1 MKKQAVKRKRVKF
14 EVEAT
19 PNSKVFLAGSFNDW
33 SDSEKELKDK
43 DDSGCFMGT
52 LLLEPGE
59 YEYKFIINGDWQID
73 AENPNFTQN
82 KIGTLNS
89 VVKVETTVK
98 K

>member
-14 EVEAT
+14 EIEAA
-19 PNSKVFLAGSFNDW
+19 PKSQVFLAGTFNDW
-33 SDSEKELKDK
+33 SDSAKELSYKE
-43 DDSGCFMGT
+43 DSECHVGT

-59 YEYKFIINGDWQID
+59 YEYKFIIDGDWQID

-89 VVKVETTVK
+89 VVKVEGPAK